1 MKIINLLINENVAS
15 AERDLDK
22 ATSENIVEICRENLR
37 ILAAYRKQLLGL
49 RDIPELN
56 MEMGSALS
64 RELIVQSRNAVRAA
78 VESTV
83 ATQNLTEELLNSF
96 ILISGI
102 EAADT
107 FNRVSYQGSDKWE
120 LQGGSVTAPDHE
132 KISIAEAVETA
143 GRLRRE
149 AYAADK
155 TTFFRNTDSAS

>member
-1 MKIINLLINENVAS
+1 MKIINLLINEDVAS

-22 ATSENIVEICRENLR
+22 ANSENIIEICRENLR

-78 VESTV
+78 IESTV
-83 ATQNLTEELLNSF
+83 STQNLTEELLNSF
-96 ILISGI
+96 ILINGI

-107 FNRVSYQGSDKWE
+107 FNRLAYRGSDKWE
-120 LQGGSVTAPDHE
+120 LQGGSVTAPGQD
-132 KISIAEAVETA
+132 KISIADAVETA
-143 GRLRRE
+143 GQLRRE

-155 TTFFRNTDSAS
+155 TTFFKNAGPAS